1 MRIGFL
7 LYGSIETVSGG
18 YFYDRKLVEYL
29 RNQGNQVEIISL
41 PWRGYLFHLL
51 DNFSSN
57 LINKLQD
64 LAVDLLI
71 QDELNHP
78 SLAWLNH
85 KIDVSYPI
93 ITLVHHLRC
102 KEVHP
107 PLQNRFYQWVEKEY
121 LNSVDGFIFNSQTTR
136 ATVDE
141 LSTIKPRPWVVA
153 NPAGDRFNPEVNV
166 EQIEKRAYQ
175 PGPLKLLFLGNI
187 IPRKGLHTLILAM
200 NHLPRG
206 TCTLDVVGN
215 LEIDRAYRRSVLR
228 LVRQLELSDDVQF
241 HAALEDRPL
250 YDMLMDSQVLVVPSS
265 YEGFGIVYLEGMGFG
280 LPGIGTHQGAAA
292 EIILPEENGYLI
304 EAEDLASLAN
314 ILLELDQDRGK
325 LARLGVA
332 AKSRYNQFPS
342 WEVSMAKV
350 ADFLS
355 EVLRLGGKSQAR
367 RRSSNGV

>member
-7 LYGSIETVSGG
+7 LYGSLETVSGG

-29 RNQGNQVEIISL
+29 RDQGDQVDIISL

-57 LINKLQD
+57 LINQLQD
-64 LAVDLLI
+64 LSIDLLI

-78 SLAWLNH
+78 SLAWLNQ

-93 ITLVHHLRC
+93 IALVHHLRC

-107 PLQNRFYQWVEKEY
+107 SLQNRFYRWVEKEY

-136 ATVDE
+136 ATVGE

-153 NPAGDRFNPEVNV
+153 NPAGDRFNPQVNV
-166 EQIEKRAYQ
+166 EQIGERAYQ

-187 IPRKGLHTLILAM
+187 IPRKGLHTLILAL
-200 NHLPRG
+200 NNLPSG

-215 LEIDRAYRRSVLR
+215 LEIDRAYGRSVQR

-241 HAALEDRPL
+241 HAALEDGLL
-250 YDMLMDSQVLVVPSS
+250 YNMMMDSQLLVVPSS

-292 EIILPEENGYLI
+292 EIILPDQNGYLI
-304 EAEDLASLAN
+304 EAEDSASLAN
-314 ILLELDQDRGK
+314 ILLKLHQDRGK
-325 LARLGVA
+325 LAMLGAA
-332 AKSRYNQFPS
+332 AKLRFNQFPS
-342 WEVSMAKV
+342 WEESMAKV
-350 ADFLS
+350 AGFLS
-355 EVLRLGGKSQAR
+355 EVLQLGGRSQAR